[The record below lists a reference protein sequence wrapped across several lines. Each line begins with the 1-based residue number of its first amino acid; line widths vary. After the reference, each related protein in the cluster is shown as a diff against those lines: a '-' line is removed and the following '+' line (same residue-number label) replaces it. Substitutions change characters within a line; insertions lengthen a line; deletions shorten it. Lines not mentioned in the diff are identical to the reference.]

1 MEDRSFEFY
10 KEHYGEPIFRALSDA
25 TFDERMFGDV
35 PYESCVFKLN
45 HCSKVMVV
53 SRYGDKNEWHANY
66 GERFVVSE
74 LLRRA
79 QVDNGES
86 AKCRACRERRSREE
100 FEHR

>member
-10 KEHYGEPIFRALSDA
+10 TEHYGEPIFRALSNA
-25 TFDERMFGDV
+25 AFDERMFGDV

-53 SRYGDKNEWHANY
+53 SRYGDKNEWHANH
-66 GERFVVSE
+66 GERFVISE

-79 QVDNGES
+79 AEQCGTP
-86 AKCRACRERRSREE
+86 AKQQATLKEKLCS
-100 FEHR
+100 